1 MMKKI
6 TDMKSIKQK
15 EQIKG
20 YKHSTIINE
29 ILSKYRI
36 KLQDLSIKE
45 LKGVV
50 RVAKEWENE
59 YINDRREQD

>member
-1 MMKKI
+1 MKKI

-15 EQIKG
+15 EQIEG
-20 YKHSTIINE
+20 YNHDTIINE
-29 ILSKYRI
+29 ILSKYRT

-59 YINDRREQD
+59 YINDRREQED